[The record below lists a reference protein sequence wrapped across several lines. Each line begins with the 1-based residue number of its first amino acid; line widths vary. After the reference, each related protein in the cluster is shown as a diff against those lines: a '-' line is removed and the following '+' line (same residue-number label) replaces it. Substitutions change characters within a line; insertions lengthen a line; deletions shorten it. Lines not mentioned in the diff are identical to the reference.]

1 MKNAQNARKQR
12 GRPSPRKGGRSGGG
26 RDGAGN
32 RNDNRSRGNPKQ
44 LLEKYKTQARDA
56 LQGGDPVNAEYY
68 FQFADHYQRLVNDMP
83 SNNRDQGNRDQG
95 NRDQNNRDQN
105 QRNQS
110 HTDQNRDQQ
119 AESQQAE
126 GQQAEGQ
133 QGEASSNNESGG
145 DNEKSDRPRR
155 GRGRRDHQSRNNR
168 DNGQTENAPVEAHSD
183 DSAEK
188 SAPSVDLANTE
199 QPVEVHPELNLDAPA
214 SEEKPKRKAPVRRRR
229 VAKPKEKP
237 VTSDAPSVDAAADEG
252 DAAA

>member
-56 LQGGDPVNAEYY
+56 MQGGDPVNAEYY
-68 FQFADHYQRLVNDMP
+68 YQFADHYQRIVNDMQ
-83 SNNRDQGNRDQG
+83 SNNRDQGNRDQ
-95 NRDQNNRDQN
+95 NHRDQNNRDQN
-105 QRNQS
+105 QSNQNA
-110 HTDQNRDQQ
+110 DQISDQQ
-119 AESQQAE
+119 AE
-126 GQQAEGQ
+126 GP
-133 QGEASSNNESGG
+133 QGETTSNTESGG
-145 DNEKSDRPRR
+145 DNERSDRPRR
-155 GRGRRDHQSRNNR
+155 GRGRRDHQGRNSR
-168 DNGQTENAPVEAHSD
+168 DNGQNESVPVEAK
-183 DSAEK
+183 AENATEQ

-199 QPVEVHPELNLDAPA
+199 QPVEVHPELNLDTPA

-229 VAKPKEKP
+229 VAKPKDEP
-237 VTSDAPSVDAAADEG
+237 VVSDAPVADAATGEG